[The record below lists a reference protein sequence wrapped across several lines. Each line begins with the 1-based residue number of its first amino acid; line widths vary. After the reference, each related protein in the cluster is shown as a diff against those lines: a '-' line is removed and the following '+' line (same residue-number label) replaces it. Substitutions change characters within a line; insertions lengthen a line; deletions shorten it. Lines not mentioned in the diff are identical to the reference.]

1 MANRPKRRNKIA
13 TPEESPEI
21 EAPTLSS
28 SEEVAPVRK
37 KKTYRNKPKK
47 KKPFVDY
54 LSIKKY
60 KPKGLD
66 THYGR

>member
-1 MANRPKRRNKIA
+1 MANRPKRRKQTP
-13 TPEESPEI
+13 TPEISPEI
-21 EAPTLSS
+21 EAPALDAV
-28 SEEVAPVRK
+28 EEVAPVRK

-54 LSIKKY
+54 LSMKKY

-66 THYGR
+66 NHYGR